1 MLHLLVF
8 LVGLVLAFLVDLEE
22 AVEFEDRAGGAE
34 QVVHAVLALGGD
46 VDGGLVEERRHH
58 LAGHEAVPD
67 EPVELHLIFGQELLH
82 HLRRVGHGRG
92 PDGFVGVLR
101 VLLGLVDVGRV
112 GQELGAVALADEVP
126 HVARWRRRKRAWNR
140 CACR

>member
-22 AVEFEDRAGGAE
+22 AFELQHRAGGAE
-34 QVVHAVLALGGD
+34 DVVHAVLALGRH

-67 EPVELHLIFGQELLH
+67 QPVELHLVFGQVLLH
-82 HLRRVGHGRG
+82 HLRRVGHGGG
-92 PDGFVGVLR
+92 PDGFVRVLR
-101 VLLGLVDVGRV
+101 VLLGFVDVGRV
-112 GQELGAVALADEVP
+112 RQELLAVALGDV
-126 HVARWRRRKRAWNR
+126 VAARRAMASSETRVESVRM
-140 CACR
+140 